1 MVLILWVWI
10 LHQGT
15 MDVFSCWRMLR
26 WFCRFGIRVLW
37 WSAWASSGMGDGA
50 AGSRVT
56 VRVRLGLV
64 LVLILLSYSTC
75 PHFVYDMPSEHQFFG
90 DWWHI
95 DWYFVWFLFLIFCKT
110 CNFFTGVKINFVYC
124 FFFFHLE
131 LKCQILL
138 GVFVK
143 KMNFCVIPKYT
154 KFDIMVV
161 FWWFFGFFGG
171 KDAIL
176 DFMIKSP

>member
-75 PHFVYDMPSEHQFFG
+75 PHFVYDMPSEHQFCG

-95 DWYFVWFLFLIFCKT
+95 DWYFVWFLFWFFAKLVIFLRALKLT
-110 CNFFTGVKINFVYC
+110 LFIA
-124 FFFFHLE
+124 FFFHLE

>member
-1 MVLILWVWI
+1 MVLILGVWI

-75 PHFVYDMPSEHQFFG
+75 PHFVYDMPSEHQFCG

-95 DWYFVWFLFLIFCKT
+95 DWYFVWFLFWFFAKLVIFLRALKLT
-110 CNFFTGVKINFVYC
+110 LFIA
-124 FFFFHLE
+124 FFFSIWNSSAKFYVRCICEENELLCDTKIYQIRHNGSFLVIFWFLWGEGCHL
-131 LKCQILL
+131 
-138 GVFVK
+138 
-143 KMNFCVIPKYT
+143 
-154 KFDIMVV
+154 
-161 FWWFFGFFGG
+161 GFY
-171 KDAIL
+171 D
-176 DFMIKSP
+176 

>member
-124 FFFFHLE
+124 FFFPFGTQVPNFVRCICEENELLSDTKIYQIRHNGSFLVIFWFLWGEGCHL
-131 LKCQILL
+131 
-138 GVFVK
+138 
-143 KMNFCVIPKYT
+143 
-154 KFDIMVV
+154 
-161 FWWFFGFFGG
+161 GFY
-171 KDAIL
+171 D
-176 DFMIKSP
+176 